1 MIAAVF
7 FAPGVSLVALAIL
20 LTVFVLSGAAIA
32 ICIKQA
38 ISPRRRRRE
47 VIRQT
52 TADTQKLG
60 EFVRSR
66 MEGQRTP

>member
-1 MIAAVF
+1 MTV
-7 FAPGVSLVALAIL
+7 LALAIL

-32 ICIKQA
+32 ICISQA
-38 ISPRRRRRE
+38 IAPRRRRRE

-66 MEGQRTP
+66 MEVQ